1 MGLLLSDVAVLL
13 HPADSVAVARRRI
26 GAGESLQWQGTPL
39 VTTSN
44 VPMGHKFALHS
55 IKEGEPIRKYGQI
68 IGFATCPIAA
78 GDHVHTHNVT
88 CGNYVRDYAMATEV
102 PAPLPT
108 GEARTFQ
115 GYLRDD
121 GRVGTRNYICLVST
135 VNCSAS
141 SVHRIAAHFTPE
153 RLREFPNVDGVFA
166 ITHKTGCGMA
176 SSGLDRDYLKRTL
189 SGFALHPN
197 VFGYVVVGLGCEV
210 NQASQLI
217 DAEQLLGRPTKA
229 PRMITVQESG
239 GIATTVAKG
248 IEAVQQLLPEAN
260 KVRRTTQPAAKILL
274 GTNCGGSDGNSGVTA
289 NPALGIASDL
299 LIALGG
305 TSVIG
310 ETTEIY
316 GAEHLLTRRARTP
329 EVAQKLIDRIRW
341 WEWYA
346 SIFGAEI
353 DNNPSFGNKEGGL
366 TTIFEKS
373 LGAVAKGGSSALV
386 DVVGYAETVRT
397 PGLVVMD
404 TPGFDPVSVTGIVAG
419 GANVMVFTTGR
430 GSVLGC
436 KPTPTIKVATNTPL
450 YDHMKSDMDFDA
462 GVILAGKPIEVVG
475 RELFEQILA
484 VASGQRTKSEEQ
496 GLGDDEFAPWTVG
509 PVL

>member
-1 MGLLLSDVAVLL
+1 MSQALSEMAVLL
-13 HPADSVAVARRRI
+13 HPSDTVAVARRPI
-26 GAGESLQWQGTPL
+26 PPSVPITFSGGSI
-39 VTTSN
+39 VTN
-44 VPMGHKFALHS
+44 ALIPMGHKFALHS
-55 IKEGEPIRKYGQI
+55 VGSGDPVLKYGQI
-68 IGFATCPIAA
+68 IGFATGDIKA
-78 GDHVHTHNVT
+78 GDHVHTHNIT
-88 CGNYVRDYAMATEV
+88 CGSYERDYAMATEV
-102 PAPLPT
+102 PPPLPA
-108 GEARTFQ
+108 GKPRTFE
-115 GYLRDD
+115 GFLRDD
-121 GRVGTRNYICLVST
+121 GRVGTRNYIALVST

-141 SVHRIAAHFTPE
+141 SVHRIAAYFTPE
-153 RLREFPNVDGVFA
+153 RLRDFPNVDGVFA
-166 ITHKTGCGMA
+166 VTHKTGCGMA
-176 SSGLDRDYLKRTL
+176 SSGIDRDYLKRTL

-197 VFGYVVVGLGCEV
+197 VFGHVIVGLGCEV

-217 DAEQLLGRPTKA
+217 EAEQLLGKPPQM
-229 PRMITVQESG
+229 PRMLTVQESG
-239 GIATTVAKG
+239 GIAKTVSRG
-248 IEAVQQLLPEAN
+248 IEAIEQLLPLAN
-260 KVRRTTQPAAKILL
+260 AARRTTQPASKILL

-305 TSVIG
+305 TSVVG

-316 GAEHLLTRRARTP
+316 GAEHLLTRRAVSQA
-329 EVAQKLIDRIRW
+329 VAQKLIDRIKW

-346 SIFGAEI
+346 SVFGAEI

-373 LGAVAKGGSSALV
+373 LGAIAKGGSSALC
-386 DVVGYAETVRT
+386 DVVGYAERVSS

-436 KPTPTIKVATNTPL
+436 KPTPTIKVATNSPL
-450 YDHMKSDMDFDA
+450 YEHMKSDMDFDA
-462 GVILAGKPIEVVG
+462 GVVLAGKSIEDVG
-475 RELFEQILA
+475 SELFDLILD
-484 VASGQRTKSEEQ
+484 VASGTRTKSEEQ
-496 GLGDDEFAPWTVG
+496 GLGDDEFAPWTIG